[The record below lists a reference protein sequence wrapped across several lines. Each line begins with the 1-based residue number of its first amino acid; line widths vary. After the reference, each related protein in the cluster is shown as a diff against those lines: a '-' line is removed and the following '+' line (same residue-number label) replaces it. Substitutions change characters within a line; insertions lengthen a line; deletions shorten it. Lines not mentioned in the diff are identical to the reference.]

1 MTKSARRT
9 GTAEG
14 RRRTLKPA
22 SAWRLECQVK
32 TGVPISPVDAVR
44 SIGERRVY
52 NRTPVGEPAVLQLD
66 SVGFLVEH
74 VLRAGRNL
82 DVLGHIIADLQIRHA
97 TATDLGRI
105 KLGAG
110 IQNCRRFAEES
121 FAGGQREEIGRASGW
136 ERG

>member
-1 MTKSARRT
+1 MTESARRT
-9 GTAEG
+9 GPAEG

-22 SAWRLECQVK
+22 SACRLECQVK

-82 DVLGHIIADLQIRHA
+82 DVLGHIIADLQIR
-97 TATDLGRI
+97 
-105 KLGAG
+105 
-110 IQNCRRFAEES
+110 S
-121 FAGGQREEIGRASGW
+121 EIGSASGRASVG
-136 ERG
+136 E